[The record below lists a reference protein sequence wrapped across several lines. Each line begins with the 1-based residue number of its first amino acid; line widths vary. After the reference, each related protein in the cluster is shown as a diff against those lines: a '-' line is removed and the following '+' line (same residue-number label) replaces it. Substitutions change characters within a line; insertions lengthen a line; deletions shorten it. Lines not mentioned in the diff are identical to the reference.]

1 MISPGALESQ
11 SIQGPIFDTGRK
23 VTMKAYLEMTPRRT
37 AFSPKTFCFKS
48 RTLAFP
54 ARPKPTTT
62 IPEVLASV
70 PDMLDWNLSFAGRA
84 FTFWYNL
91 SRRCGQKISG
101 ELLQNFKG
109 SVHTAELR
117 KLRIQRSLRLISVSI
132 KHGLRT
138 ADYGLRTGYKIWTR
152 YKTRTRKYG
161 LGIKHGQGIK
171 RGLRTGYKIANWF

>member
-11 SIQGPIFDTGRK
+11 SIQGPIFDSGRK

-70 PDMLDWNLSFAGRA
+70 PDMFD
-84 FTFWYNL
+84 
-91 SRRCGQKISG
+91 
-101 ELLQNFKG
+101 
-109 SVHTAELR
+109 
-117 KLRIQRSLRLISVSI
+117 
-132 KHGLRT
+132 
-138 ADYGLRTGYKIWTR
+138 
-152 YKTRTRKYG
+152 
-161 LGIKHGQGIK
+161 
-171 RGLRTGYKIANWF
+171 